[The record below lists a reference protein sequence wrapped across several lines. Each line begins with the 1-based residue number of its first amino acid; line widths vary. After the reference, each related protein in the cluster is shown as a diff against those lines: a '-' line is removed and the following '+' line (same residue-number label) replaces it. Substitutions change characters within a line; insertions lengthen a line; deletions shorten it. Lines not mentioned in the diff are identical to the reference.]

1 MNERHFRLD
10 VSSAW
15 ENIARDCGSSDG
27 EGATDHLE
35 QIFFT
40 LLDIMEDDDLR
51 ERVNKFDP
59 ELKRIA
65 LDELKKYG

>member
-1 MNERHFRLD
+1 MDEKQFRYD
-10 VSSAW
+10 VCQAW
-15 ENIARDCGSSDG
+15 ENIARDCGSVDG
-27 EGATDHLE
+27 EGATTHLE

-40 LLDIMEDDDLR
+40 LLDVVDDDLR
-51 ERVNKFDP
+51 ERVNAFDP